1 MSLAKMTIL
10 GMETYLKDENSSL
23 FKDISLPN
31 GIDKDLVVDTI
42 ILKCAELE
50 TFYPDPYYMKAVTEH
65 FFLKKYH
72 TFEEWLRGLEAT
84 YNPIE
89 NYDRYEEWNDIGRK
103 SSDTDTNGSN
113 SSKATD
119 TTGVTGSGTTTNTV
133 TTDNSN
139 VYQPDNQT
147 SSTSGSNSTS
157 STEGSGEM
165 ANHTNF
171 LEDTAGSHK
180 GHIHGNIGVTTAPAM
195 LEEFYKISEW
205 NLYDHIAD
213 AYKCEFCVGV
223 YV

>member
-10 GMETYLKDENSSL
+10 GMETWLKEENNSL
-23 FKDISLPN
+23 FKNISLPP

-89 NYDRYEEWNDIGRK
+89 NYDRYEDWNDIGRK

-113 SSKATD
+113 SSKASD

-165 ANHTNF
+165 KNHTNF

-195 LEEFYKISEW
+195 LKEFYDISVW

>member
-1 MSLAKMTIL
+1 MADISK
-10 GMETYLKDENSSL
+10 ENNSL
-23 FKDISLPN
+23 FKNISLPP

-89 NYDRYEEWNDIGRK
+89 NYDRYEDWNDIGRK

-113 SSKATD
+113 SSKASD

-165 ANHTNF
+165 KNHTNF

-195 LEEFYKISEW
+195 LKEFYDISVW

>member
-10 GMETYLKDENSSL
+10 GMETWLKNENSSL
-23 FKDISLPN
+23 FKDISLPA
-31 GIDKDLVVDTI
+31 GIDKNLVVDTI
-42 ILKCAELE
+42 ILKCAEFE
-50 TFYPDPYYMKAVTEH
+50 TYYPDPHYMKAVTEH

-72 TFEEWLRGLEAT
+72 TFEEWLRGLNAV

-89 NYDRYEEWNDIGRK
+89 NYDRMEEWQDIGRT
-103 SSDTDTNGSN
+103 SSDTDTKGSN
-113 SSKATD
+113 SSKASD
-119 TTGVTGSGTTTNTV
+119 STGVTGSGTTTNTV

-180 GHIHGNIGVTTAPAM
+180 GRTHGNIGVTTAPQM
-195 LEEFYKISEW
+195 LDEFYKISEW
-205 NLYDHIAD
+205 NIYDHIAD
-213 AYKCEFCVGV
+213 AYKSELCVGV